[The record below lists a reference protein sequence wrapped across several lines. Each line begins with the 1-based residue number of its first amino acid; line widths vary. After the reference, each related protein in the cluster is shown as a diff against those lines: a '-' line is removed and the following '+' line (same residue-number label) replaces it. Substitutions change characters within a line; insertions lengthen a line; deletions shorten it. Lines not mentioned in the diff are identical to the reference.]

1 MSDVAK
7 QTDNMSA
14 LIRNQMRT
22 IAGEYFDEVWTELRA
37 EQVDI
42 DLIGQVFAEKAV
54 SKIASECGEEQA
66 RLMIARLQ
74 EIDKLGFPP
83 ENYVLQ

>member
-7 QTDNMSA
+7 QSNNFAD

-22 IAGEYFDEVWTELRA
+22 IAGEYFDDVWSELRD

-54 SKIASECGEEQA
+54 AKIASECGEEQA
-66 RLMIARLQ
+66 RMMIARLQ
-74 EIDKLGFPP
+74 ELDKLGYRP
-83 ENYVLQ
+83 ENYILQ